1 MSPPWAP
8 LLRYHPEL
16 EHPEWDEEGEYKSP
30 YLVDGEGRKIRSAGG
45 YAILA
50 IENEETK
57 SMIEKY
63 QKKKNLE
70 LPNVPI
76 TQDLEN
82 DVDVILHKR
91 RELIENRHNAV
102 YVEDRTLHIE
112 LWNLISA
119 TLLVLAAIPKERP
132 EEGVPLRDWPSAV
145 RDTWRLVQRNH
156 REKRRLSVGWQSAS
170 SVTGADGTAISQY
183 NKSTSDEEQ
192 NIEGGRM
199 WEELFAQRKIGV
211 IRKEQLEEFVEETGD
226 EGTRTNARM
235 ILQDMPSVYHYRLD
249 VLAYRIMGL
258 HGVTKALNIF
268 EGFMDKKKSIPV
280 KLRRTVASEIAEC
293 RNHVA
298 KLHGLYGLLQVP
310 TENLEANL

>member
-30 YLVDGEGRKIRSAGG
+30 YLVDEEGRKIRSAGG

-57 SMIEKY
+57 
-63 QKKKNLE
+63 N
-70 LPNVPI
+70 
-76 TQDLEN
+76 LEN

-199 WEELFAQRKIGV
+199 WEELFAQGKIGV

-226 EGTRTNARM
+226 EGTRTNAR
-235 ILQDMPSVYHYRLD
+235 
-249 VLAYRIMGL
+249 
-258 HGVTKALNIF
+258 
-268 EGFMDKKKSIPV
+268 E
-280 KLRRTVASEIAEC
+280 
-293 RNHVA
+293 
-298 KLHGLYGLLQVP
+298 
-310 TENLEANL
+310 